1 LTTITLN
8 SDCIKQWVIQ
18 LSEQLLITHAPPDEY
33 DYETN
38 EIFDTIQKNHK
49 ISANDLTNIIFR
61 VFTNK
66 FGSDTLTKDAEECQ
80 EIAEKIL
87 SSLV

>member
-1 LTTITLN
+1 MSLSYT
-8 SDCIKQWVIQ
+8 DIKSIIDEWDPI
-18 LSEQLLITHAPPDEY
+18 ELLITHAPPDEY

-38 EIFDTIQKNHK
+38 EIFETIQKNHN

-66 FGSDTLTKDAEECQ
+66 FGSDTFTKDAEECQ

-87 SSLV
+87 SSVV